1 MLRRHLSPL
10 AAADSSPA
18 SCLVSPRP
26 QGGEHT
32 QRGWSL
38 AHGDVLPAADS
49 ALNPWLA
56 LTSRCQPHCLLWHH
70 LRELGSQ
77 SP

>member
-1 MLRRHLSPL
+1 MKWHLSPL

-18 SCLVSPRP
+18 SCLVSPTP
-26 QGGEHT
+26 WGGEHA

-38 AHGDVLPAADS
+38 AHDDMLPAADS
-49 ALNPWLA
+49 ALNPRLA
-56 LTSRCQPHCLLWHH
+56 STTRCQPHGLLWHC
-70 LRELGSQ
+70 LQDLGSQ